1 MNVYLGGI
9 MQRHKFS
16 ANKFYNLS
24 EPGNCIHILLKTIC
38 AKGMKQVGNVTT
50 AALNAI
56 SNHIPPMLIFPR
68 INFKDHTMDD

>member
-1 MNVYLGGI
+1 VS
-9 MQRHKFS
+9 RHKFS
-16 ANKFYNLS
+16 ANKIYNLS
-24 EPGNCIHILLKTIC
+24 ETGNCIHTPLNTIC

-68 INFKDHTMDD
+68 MNFKDHMMDD